1 MQLESR
7 ALAPWFALGGSIVLS
22 SCAQISLKHGL
33 NMQKTKT
40 PSSAARFSPWL
51 LAWLIAFAVATYLW
65 IVALKGLDLSYAYPL
80 LALGYVLVTALAAA
94 FLHEKVS
101 RTQWI
106 AVAIIAT
113 GAAFVAG
120 SV

>member
-1 MQLESR
+1 MQLESQH
-7 ALAPWFALGGSIVLS
+7 LTSWLALGGSIVLG
-22 SCAQISLKHGL
+22 SCAQIALKHGL
-33 NMQKTKT
+33 NRQKGNTAIVK
-40 PSSAARFSPWL
+40 AMFNPWL
-51 LAWLIAFAVATYLW
+51 LGWLVGFAAATYLW
-65 IVALKGLDLSYAYPL
+65 IIALKGLDLSYAYPL
-80 LALGYVLVTALAAA
+80 LALGYVIVTALAAA